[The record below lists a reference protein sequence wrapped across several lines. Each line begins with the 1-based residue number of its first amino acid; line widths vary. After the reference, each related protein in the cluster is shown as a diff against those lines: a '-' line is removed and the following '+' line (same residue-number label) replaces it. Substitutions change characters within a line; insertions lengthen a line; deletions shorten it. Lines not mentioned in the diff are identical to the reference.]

1 MYVNFEYYNYRML
14 KLSHNDYTQN
24 IFQSLAEFWGQGKVS
39 IILSQILVLL
49 LRLTLLLFLKINCYL
64 C

>member
-14 KLSHNDYTQN
+14 KLSHNDNTQN

-64 C
+64 